1 MATVLGML
9 STRLK
14 DAEGIITNH
23 ELFFE
28 FSDASTVVQIQTFA
42 DAFMAVLDAI
52 TEAQPIQQT
61 FRIILGLDGA
71 KVAPLADSDIQETLL
86 MSYTVADGTYKWGDD
101 VGAYI
106 DAINVGGRIDLAN
119 ADLAAYTA
127 FMTSAHGTFTP
138 ASRYGDALATLY
150 SATETFRK
158 KRRALNAASR
168 TLS

>member
-1 MATVLGML
+1 MATVLGMI

-23 ELFFE
+23 EE
-28 FSDASTVVQIQTFA
+28 FVSFADTHTIADIQAFA
-42 DAFMAVLDAI
+42 DAYMAVLDAI

-71 KVAPLADSDIQETLL
+71 KIAPVGDSDIQETLL
-86 MSYTVADGTYKWGDD
+86 MSYLVTGAAYKWGDD

-106 DAINVGGRIDLAN
+106 DAINVGGRIDVAN
-119 ADLAAYTA
+119 ADLAAYSA
-127 FMTSAHGTFTP
+127 FQTSAHSGFTP
-138 ASRYGDALATLY
+138 ATRYGDTLDTLY
-150 SATETFRK
+150 SAMETFRT

-168 TLS
+168 TLT